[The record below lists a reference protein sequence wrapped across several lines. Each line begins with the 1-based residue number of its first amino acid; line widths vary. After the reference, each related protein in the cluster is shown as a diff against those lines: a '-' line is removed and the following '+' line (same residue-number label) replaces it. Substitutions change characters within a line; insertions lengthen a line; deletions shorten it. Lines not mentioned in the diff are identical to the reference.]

1 MRNRTLTRVRT
12 LRNSSLRLAGHK
24 SPIPPPNQALRPFF
38 ASFASSSRLRLP
50 RAFNGSLSHPTERAN
65 CPPHLL
71 AERFARVTHL
81 ACGSTCAL
89 RLSCGR
95 LLVHGEAQT
104 RSTTSATK
112 GKVRAPKERAS
123 MRLVKV
129 TNGYTALRD
138 AYGLFPVSDWLDS
151 KTPRSGDLMNARD
164 WSVSGW
170 SCSRIGRWDRR
181 GSGALD
187 KKKTS
192 TVVDIAHNGPD
203 GCETV
208 AKVSHMN

>member
-1 MRNRTLTRVRT
+1 MAQISHSTAEPSIETL
-12 LRNSSLRLAGHK
+12 LCIIRLVLA
-24 SPIPPPNQALRPFF
+24 
-38 ASFASSSRLRLP
+38 ASSSSCFQRL
-50 RAFNGSLSHPTERAN
+50 SLSHPTEHAN

-112 GKVRAPKERAS
+112 GNVRAPKERAS
-123 MRLVKV
+123 TRVVKV
-129 TNGYTALRD
+129 TNGYTTLRD
-138 AYGLFPVSDWLDS
+138 TCGLFPVSDWLDS
-151 KTPRSGDLMNARD
+151 KTPRSGDSMKVRD
-164 WSVSGW
+164 WSVNVW
-170 SCSRIGRWDRR
+170 SCSWIGRWDRR

-187 KKKTS
+187 KKKSS
-192 TVVDIAHNGPD
+192 TVVDIAHNGLD

-208 AKVSHMN
+208 AKVSHRSCIYLPQQAHRPYALVAHG